1 MAGVNKVILVGN
13 VGQDPEIRYFPSGEG
28 VASFSIATSETWKNK
43 SGEKQERTEW
53 HKVEV
58 YGKTAEVVRDYVT
71 KGKPLYI
78 EGSIRTDE
86 WEDKEGNKR
95 KTTKVRVAG
104 PNSRLVLL
112 GSKGDSQPKPKPQA
126 KDDPFD
132 DTEDAF
138 QATDDDV
145 PF

>member
-13 VGQDPEIRYFPSGEG
+13 VGQDPEMHYFDSGDA
-28 VASFSIATSETWKNK
+28 VAKFSLATSEKWKTK
-43 SGEKQERTEW
+43 AGEQKELTEW
-53 HKVEV
+53 HKIEV
-58 YGKTAEVVRDYVT
+58 YGATAKVISDYVT

-78 EGSIRTDE
+78 EGSLRTEE
-86 WEDKEGNKR
+86 WTDKEGNKR

-104 PNSRLVLL
+104 PNSRVVLL
-112 GSKGDSQPKPKPQA
+112 GSKGDSQPK
-126 KDDPFD
+126 
-132 DTEDAF
+132 TESLAPTFEGATEPF

>member
-13 VGQDPEIRYFPSGEG
+13 VGRDPEIVYFQSGEA
-28 VASFSIATSETWKNK
+28 VAKFSIATSEKWKSK
-43 SGEKQERTEW
+43 SGERQERTEW
-53 HKVEV
+53 HNVEV

-78 EGSIRTDE
+78 EGSLRTDE
-86 WEDKEGNKR
+86 WEDRDGNKR
-95 KTTKVRVAG
+95 KTTKIRVAG
-104 PNSRLVLL
+104 PNSRVVLL
-112 GSKGDSQPKPKPQA
+112 GSKGDARPKPQ
-126 KDDPFD
+126 
-132 DTEDAF
+132 EQEEESGGF